1 MNENNNETTFENAKV
16 GDKVYDIRY
25 GEGEIISIKES
36 SEHPVGVGFPNIPYK
51 IIYKFNGLEYRDH
64 KNRILFWDKP
74 QIIAPPRSKPVEMVK
89 VAPYATLVK
98 RQDNACELDTPT
110 CLFASYTDAKKYL
123 DCLYGEKLEILKI
136 KRLADWEIEIPASE
150 YKYGSK

>member
-74 QIIAPPRSKPVEMVK
+74 QIIAPPRPKRMVK
-89 VAPYATLVK
+89 KWQWIYGTINWENNGNLGISDNFYTSEEEFKKRCPHLRPIEPY
-98 RQDNACELDTPT
+98 
-110 CLFASYTDAKKYL
+110 
-123 DCLYGEKLEILKI
+123 LKS
-136 KRLADWEIEIPASE
+136 EIEVE
-150 YKYGSK
+150 E